1 MTPEA
6 RAPEA
11 RLPEAVTI
19 ASRHEPGTAAR
30 AIVMLRAQSE
40 ALAWASFAVM
50 AVTVAAMLQGSAVL
64 VPVVVGMSAAFV
76 VSGMV
81 ARARLRRLPAR
92 IDIEGASARVW
103 SVWDAARPA
112 RRPPAEAVWEARLVL
127 GELVVSLGDAVETFA
142 RSDWDDFDALVDALR
157 AAATRDDGATP
168 I

>member
-1 MTPEA
+1 MSRT
-6 RAPEA
+6 
-11 RLPEAVTI
+11 AVTLV
-19 ASRHEPGTAAR
+19 SRHDPGTAAR
-30 AIVMLRAQSE
+30 GLVLLRAQSE

-50 AVTVAAMLQGSAVL
+50 AVTVVAMLQGSAVL
-64 VPVVVGMSAAFV
+64 VPVGVGMVAAV
-76 VSGMV
+76 LASGIV

-142 RSDWDDFDALVDALR
+142 RSDWDDFDALIDGLR

-168 I
+168 V